1 MLAINIS
8 HIYVAPGMMRV
19 PTKAF
24 ILPIVTT
31 TSGPKAV
38 KQLMVIPIG
47 APDGARLTRSLQ
59 RFEALPRCLH
69 YQDGLRGGRGKWGQ
83 RADG

>member
-24 ILPIVTT
+24 ILPVVTT

-38 KQLMVIPIG
+38 KQLTVIPY
-47 APDGARLTRSLQ
+47 RKRTR
-59 RFEALPRCLH
+59 R
-69 YQDGLRGGRGKWGQ
+69 
-83 RADG
+83 RASDEIMRDSRRSRAVCIIRMD

>member
-8 HIYVAPGMMRV
+8 HIYVAPVMMRV

-24 ILPIVTT
+24 ILPVVTT

-47 APDGARLTRSLQ
+47 SAPDGAPLTRSLQ

-69 YQDGLRGGRGKWGQ
+69 Y
-83 RADG
+83 